1 MLKLI
6 RYVLAFML
14 ALTLAGGIARATDKT
29 LTIGEPPQDIQA
41 LISNMLSDGT
51 IDWNTSSSAPGITPF
66 NPAVDRLIVK
76 IDAPTSTTWTF
87 TNQKITLNKC
97 IYLDGNS
104 KDRVIIEGNGSDP
117 VITIAG
123 NGISTS
129 KPIQITDLQIQP
141 KGKYAINVT
150 ANSQFFSMSGVKVI
164 GNIPYNNGETEVG
177 IKVATGVT
185 LTDVAISSCNF
196 ENLDY
201 GFYFAKAMTPIPSAD
216 VVSNM
221 SVTSCTFKNNGYKGI
236 YVEKLS
242 NTTFTSCTVE
252 SNGSGSFWND
262 KWNAG
267 FDINLKNGS
276 YSDITVKNTTFKNN
290 GNGFKEGAALMI
302 KARDE
307 ASYSTTPA
315 NLNTV
320 LVDNCTFEGNERGI
334 RFGEPRS
341 DGFVPNSAS
350 LTGVTVRACDFKTLN
365 KTYTGTD
372 AISAYGFIINYT
384 PNDIMANGNYW
395 YANNVEDNV
404 FDIADNSIYGDV
416 ITNLALTSSVTKLYV
431 WGDYTG
437 TIEAGTQTEPF
448 KSIANA
454 FAAIRAISTSA
465 PVELYVRVCSTGVY
479 NEVVE
484 LNANVDIFGGWPE
497 VDETMPIIWANTS
510 YDWANSTTGSGKPF
524 MFKALVN
531 DFTIKNLKL
540 MVPGG
545 YDGFQVFDDSKSG
558 SVWNETNITR
568 SNIKLFNVVF
578 EACTSGVSNGIY
590 IGKKGT
596 MTNLDLISCE
606 FINLENG
613 LKAEQHNNT
622 YYFDDV
628 EVNGSEFIGCNKAF
642 NVEKLSDATFVNAHF
657 ENNTYGI
664 YTDLK
669 YEPTSTNYDYENY
682 KINNCVF
689 DQNAFA
695 ITLGNQEPGATL
707 DKVDIYSCNFN
718 LNAQVLNTIGTSAPT
733 NVTLHYCTITT
744 PGTTPVAVV
753 VSSEAYIN
761 NSLINPSP
769 EFGTNWIDARWN
781 DWFTEGNSTE
791 RNPNSGTDYSPYV
804 MVYSTGDV
812 TSRDEVWVAT
822 NGNDSWP
829 GTYTQPVKTILRGVD
844 IVNPGGV
851 VKVKAGEYYDYG
863 VVLYKPMTLKAA
875 SNSKPILNGLGLPNQ
890 TKDMSPEDA
899 YRNAGIKIAANNVT
913 IEGFEIT
920 RYRKGIISTNDFAY
934 TNVKIKN
941 NYIHTSTGHEL
952 RTNSSST
959 SREGYPADGIH
970 IGWLSEEMLGLSET
984 ENLTELNWS
993 GLVIENNTISDV
1005 WRGIGLHSV
1014 NPISGNIQ
1022 IKGNTI
1028 NDVLS
1033 YGIMIASSQDVEIA
1047 NNNIYENLM
1056 AGINLC
1062 SPMDFPTTS
1071 YPAKYTNIKTDGAY
1085 SPKNINIHHN
1095 TLKQNGSNSARYNN
1109 ANIVINAA
1117 WPNTITINYN
1127 NILIDHQNQFQHR
1140 QVGLEQTLCNDPL
1153 YRKGVNNRT
1162 EGVVNAE
1169 YNWWGHETGP
1179 LFQWLLHPG
1188 DDAKGLKD
1196 YKGSTIY
1203 ADGGRGASVSQNVDF
1218 SPYYKNEE
1226 KTETNWIWVNQ
1237 LACGVANS
1245 TGVPRVSNLDH
1256 FDNLENAMLAAQNGD
1271 VVEIQEGTS
1280 DCTSGDM
1287 SYCSRKQSGT
1297 NPPVYNPMPI
1307 GSYKPFTIT
1316 KSISIL
1322 ANGNYIMANSTNPND
1337 LIGDN
1342 EAHAM
1347 IREAN
1352 FIIDVDPPTGQQYGQ
1367 MENTGN
1373 IYAISCWFFENG
1385 NCEPNT
1391 NITDLAILENS
1402 VYDATDNEQV
1412 GEFIFTGILDIPE
1425 GAIYWLEPTIH
1436 DGAYAGAKVGV
1447 WDDLGLANKDAYQ
1460 ISDNKKPTF
1469 YLDGPNERPGVK
1481 FYPDINWMSLKSD
1494 AIASNFDSRIT
1505 SESAIPTG
1513 QEKVIYTVFEP
1524 ENLSNNW
1531 EQMIFEAGGQ
1541 ISGFNFFIQNNSL
1554 VIGAWNKTEK
1564 VYFSKPLND
1573 LNNPEDLI
1581 PDNAYIAYLK
1591 FFQANDENPDT
1602 QDPWYV
1608 TVGCNGWEQ
1617 EIPIPFKGL
1626 MKDDPTKYTSSIGV
1640 GCAANGTKF
1649 PTYNFQNPYHKY
1661 FEGTISNVI
1670 IYNSLTQHDQV
1681 LCKLDNRYAM
1691 NIEPWVLGCM
1701 EEEPIE
1707 SPKQTEWK
1715 VYREVENIAADN
1727 SIAAY
1732 PNPTSNISSF
1742 DYNVNDNSYVEVE
1755 VLNELGEQV
1764 MSIHKGFMN
1773 KGSYNFAIDG
1783 TNLASGTYTIKVSAN
1798 GEVTFGKLVIVK

>member
-14 ALTLAGGIARATDKT
+14 ALTLAGGIARAADR
-29 LTIGEPPQDIQA
+29 TIYVGAPPQDIQA
-41 LISNMLSDGT
+41 LITTALTDT
-51 IDWNTSSSAPGITPF
+51 YDWNTSSSAPGITPF
-66 NPAVDRLIVK
+66 NPAVDRLIVR
-76 IDAPTSTTWTF
+76 IDAPTSVTWTF
-87 TNQKITLNKC
+87 ANQKITLDKC

-104 KDRVIIEGNGSDP
+104 NTRVILEGNGTDP

-123 NGISTS
+123 NGLNASR
-129 KPIQITDLQIQP
+129 PIQIADLQIQP

-150 ANSQFFSMSGVKVI
+150 ANSQYFSMSGVKVI
-164 GNIPYNNGETEVG
+164 GNIPFNNIENEVG

-185 LTDVAISSCNF
+185 FTDVALSNCYF

-201 GFYFAKAMTPIPSAD
+201 GFYFAKAMTPIPSTD

-221 SVTSCTFKNNGYKGI
+221 TVTSCFFKNNGFKGI

-242 NTTFTSCTVE
+242 NTIFNSCTVE
-252 SNGSGSFWND
+252 SNGSGSFWNQV
-262 KWNAG
+262 WNAG
-267 FDINLKNGS
+267 FDINLKNGD
-276 YSDITVKNTTFKNN
+276 YSDITIKNTTFKNN
-290 GNGFKEGAALMI
+290 GNGFKEAAALMI

-307 ASYSTTPA
+307 GSYITSPA
-315 NLNTV
+315 HLNTV

-341 DGFVPNSAS
+341 DSYVPNSAS

-365 KTYTGTD
+365 KAYTGTD
-372 AISAYGFIINYT
+372 AVSAYGFIINYT

-395 YANNVEDNV
+395 FANNIEDNV

-416 ITNLALTSSVTKLYV
+416 ITNLALGSSINKLYV

-437 TIEAGTQTEPF
+437 SIESGTQTEPF

-454 FAAIRAISTSA
+454 FAAIRAISSSA
-465 PVELYVRVCSTGVY
+465 PVELYVRACTTAVY
-479 NEVVE
+479 NEAVE
-484 LNANVDIFGGWPE
+484 LNANVDIIGGWPE
-497 VDETMPIIWANTS
+497 VDETMPIIWANTA
-510 YDWANSTTGSGKPF
+510 YDWSNSSTGSGKPF
-524 MFKALVN
+524 IFKALAN

-545 YDGFQVFDDSKSG
+545 YDGFQVFEDSKSG
-558 SVWNETNITR
+558 SVWNEANNSR

-596 MTNLDLISCE
+596 MINLDLISCE
-606 FINLENG
+606 FVNLENG

-669 YEPTSTNYDYENY
+669 FEPTSTNYDYENY

-689 DQNAFA
+689 NQNAFA

-718 LNAQVLNTIGTSAPT
+718 LNAQVLNTVGTSAPT
-733 NVTLHYCTITT
+733 NVVLHYCTITT
-744 PGTTPVAVV
+744 PSSTPVAVV
-753 VSSEAYIN
+753 VSTESYIN
-761 NSLINPSP
+761 NSISNPSP
-769 EFGTNWIDARWN
+769 EFSTNWIDARWN
-781 DWFTEGNSTE
+781 DWFTEGNPAE
-791 RNPNSGTDYSPYV
+791 RDANSGTDYSQYV

-812 TSRDEVWVAT
+812 TPRDEVWVAT
-822 NGNDSWP
+822 NGNDTWP
-829 GTYTQPVKTILRGVD
+829 GTYSQPVKTILRGVD
-844 IVNPGGV
+844 IARPGGV
-851 VKVKAGEYYDYG
+851 VKVKSGEYYDYG
-863 VVLYKPMTLKAA
+863 VVLYKPVTLKAA
-875 SNSKPILNGLGLPNQ
+875 PASKPIMNGMGYPEQ
-890 TKDMSPEDA
+890 TKDEEPLAA

-913 IEGFEIT
+913 VEGLEIT
-920 RYRKGIISTNDFAY
+920 RYRKGIISTNEYAY

-941 NYIHTSTGHEL
+941 NYIHTTTGHEL
-952 RTNSSST
+952 KAT
-959 SREGYPADGIH
+959 SISKEGYPADGIH
-970 IGWLSEEMLGLSET
+970 IGWLSEEMFGLSET
-984 ENLTELNWS
+984 ENVAWLDWK
-993 GLVIENNTISDV
+993 GLIIENNKITDV

-1014 NPISGNIQ
+1014 KPSSGNI
-1022 IKGNTI
+1022 IVKGNEI
-1028 NDVLS
+1028 YDALS
-1033 YGIMIASSQDVEIA
+1033 YGIMIASSQNIEIA

-1056 AGINLC
+1056 AGINMC
-1062 SPMDFPTTS
+1062 SPMDNKTLSAPL
-1071 YPAKYTNIKTDGAY
+1071 KYTQITTDGEY
-1085 SPKNINIHHN
+1085 SPKNINIHNN
-1095 TLKQNGSNSARYNN
+1095 TLRQNGSYTLRVNN

-1117 WPNTITINYN
+1117 WPSTLTIINN
-1127 NILIDHQNQFQHR
+1127 NIIIDDQFGFEHKQK
-1140 QVGLEQTLCNDPL
+1140 GIDEPACNDKL
-1153 YRKGVNNRT
+1153 LRKGLFNRT
-1162 EGVVNAE
+1162 NGVVVAE
-1169 YNWWGHETGP
+1169 YNWWGHASGP
-1179 LFQWLLHPG
+1179 SFFWMLNPG
-1188 DDAKGLKD
+1188 EDVKVLKD
-1196 YKGSTIY
+1196 YKGLSSLY
-1203 ADGGRGASVSQNVDF
+1203 FDGGLGASVSQNVDF
-1218 SPYYKNEE
+1218 SPYYSNSE
-1226 KTETNWIWVNQ
+1226 KTTTDWIKVNQ
-1237 LACGVANS
+1237 YYCGTTNS
-1245 TGVPRVSNLDH
+1245 TGQTRSTNLSYFDH
-1256 FDNLENAMLAAQNGD
+1256 LDNAMMAAQNGD
-1271 VVEIQEGTS
+1271 VIEIIPATS
-1280 DCTSGDM
+1280 ECNTGDLGYCTRKSGATQVPQKKGA
-1287 SYCSRKQSGT
+1287 YL
-1297 NPPVYNPMPI
+1297 
-1307 GSYKPFTIT
+1307 PFTIT
-1316 KSISIL
+1316 KSVSIL
-1322 ANGNYIMANSTNPND
+1322 ANSNYIMANSTNPND

-1347 IREAN
+1347 IRDAN
-1352 FIIDVDPPTGQQYGQ
+1352 FVINATVGGQQYGQ

-1373 IYAISCWFFENG
+1373 IYAVNSWFFEDG
-1385 NCEPNT
+1385 ICNT
-1391 NITDLAILENS
+1391 EITDLNQLENS
-1402 VYDATDNEQV
+1402 VYDATDNNEV

-1436 DGAYAGAKVGV
+1436 NGLIQNAPINL
-1447 WDDLGLANKDAYQ
+1447 WNDLGEADKDAYQ
-1460 ISDNKKPTF
+1460 TVNYKMPLF
-1469 YLDGPNERPGVK
+1469 NLDGPNERPGVK
-1481 FYPDINWMSLKSD
+1481 FTPVPNWLTSRSS
-1494 AIASNFDSRIT
+1494 AIASDFDARIT
-1505 SESAIPTG
+1505 SEAAVATG
-1513 QEKVIYTVFEP
+1513 QEKVVYVVFEP
-1524 ENLSNNW
+1524 NNTGYNW

-1564 VYFSKPLND
+1564 VYFSKPLID
-1573 LNNPEDLI
+1573 LNNPEDAI

-1626 MKDDPTKYTSSIGV
+1626 MKDDPTKYTASIGV

-1649 PTYNFQNPYHKY
+1649 PSYNFHAKDHKY
-1661 FEGTISNVI
+1661 FDGTISNVL
-1670 IYNSLTQHDQV
+1670 IYNSLYQHDQV

-1701 EEEPIE
+1701 EEEPIG
-1707 SPKQTEWK
+1707 SPKQAEWK

-1798 GEVTFGKLVIVK
+1798 GDVTFGKLVIVK